1 MGDGDGLTL
10 GIPCQF
16 ELDNPH
22 KLASWDG
29 ILRSFAR
36 HFQRHSLA
44 TFKKLQVFRDGGLMQ
59 GVTKT

>member
-1 MGDGDGLTL
+1 MGDGNGLTR

-16 ELDNPH
+16 VLYNPH

-36 HFQRHSLA
+36 HFKRHSLA